1 MILKI
6 FKAVWFFSML
16 VTLASLLYVYA
27 ALPEEVVVQEDGVKQ
42 VIVHRDTLF
51 YVMTGII
58 AFVNV
63 LVFILAKVVPEQED
77 FRAWFNGQII
87 TINVFFIVGLFLVSL
102 LNSQEKYDYARIA
115 FVIYGSVVLIVVW
128 AISWPIW
135 KIFKRFSVKQAV

>member
-6 FKAVWFFSML
+6 FRAVWFVSML
-16 VTLASLLYVYA
+16 AVLASLLYVYA
-27 ALPEEVVVQEDGVKQ
+27 ALPEEVVLQEDNVKQ

-51 YVMTGII
+51 YTMTGAI
-58 AFVNV
+58 ALVNV
-63 LVFILAKVVPEQED
+63 LVFILARVAPGQED

-87 TINVFFIVGLFLVSL
+87 TINVFFIVGLFLISL
-102 LNSQEKYDYARIA
+102 FNSQEKYDYTRVG

-135 KIFKRFSVKQAV
+135 KIFKRFSIKQAV